1 MSTTP
6 PPPPPPEDPFPSFSS
21 GENPDPFTNGN
32 EAEPIDQ
39 GRPNVATSPGRV
51 KVVMGVIGAVL
62 LFLLY
67 NIFSGGDDK
76 KQVEQKPVEA
86 TVAPPTIT
94 PPPLPPIEETL
105 PEPPPSII
113 PPAIPE
119 PTNMNALIRPEDDAA
134 EKERIR
140 ERMRSG
146 MMVANNSGGG
156 ALGGVLGSEN
166 EEMPTTDPNLTF
178 ASGVSKANTKANR
191 VQATRIGNLQRTIA
205 QGRIIQATMESIIN
219 TELPAPVRAI
229 VSRDVYPE
237 AGKDALIPKGSRL
250 IGTYNTSLLGGQS
263 RAYLV
268 WTRVIRPDGVDV
280 MIDSPMVDALGQAGI
295 GGQVDSK
302 FQEIFSRAVMSSVIA
317 IGIAI
322 GSDEI
327 TGGGTTSQTNS
338 AIGGTTQSGDGAT
351 TATVNA
357 LNRLGSTTDTF
368 MQRYLNLQPTILV
381 DQGTKVNVFVN
392 RDLVFPP
399 TAGSTRV
406 IE

>member
-21 GENPDPFTNGN
+21 GESPDPFAVG
-32 EAEPIDQ
+32 ESEPLDQ

-51 KVVMGVIGAVL
+51 KLVMGVIGAVL

-76 KQVEQKPVEA
+76 KPVEQKPVEA
-86 TVAPPTIT
+86 TVAPPSVT
-94 PPPLPPIEETL
+94 PPPLPPMEESL

-113 PPAIPE
+113 PPSIPE
-119 PTNMNALIRPEDDAA
+119 PTDVNALIRPEDDAA
-134 EKERIR
+134 QKERIK

-146 MMVANNSGGG
+146 MMVTNNAGGSGG
-156 ALGGVLGSEN
+156 LGLLGGSEN
-166 EEMPTTDPNLTF
+166 EEQASTDPNLTF

-191 VQATRIGNLQRTIA
+191 VNATRIGNLHRTIA
-205 QGRIIQATMESIIN
+205 QGRMIQATMESVIN

-237 AGKDALIPKGSRL
+237 AGKEPLIPKGSRL
-250 IGTYNTSLLGGQS
+250 IGTYNTALLGGQS

-280 MIDSPMVDALGQAGI
+280 MIDSPLVDALGQAGI

-302 FQEIFSRAVMSSVIA
+302 FQQIFSRAVMSSVIA
-317 IGIAI
+317 IALAI

-357 LNRLGSTTDTF
+357 LNRLGSTTDSF
-368 MQRYLNLQPTILV
+368 MQRYLNLQPSILV

-392 RDLVFPP
+392 RDLVFPSN
-399 TAGSTRV
+399 ALGTRV